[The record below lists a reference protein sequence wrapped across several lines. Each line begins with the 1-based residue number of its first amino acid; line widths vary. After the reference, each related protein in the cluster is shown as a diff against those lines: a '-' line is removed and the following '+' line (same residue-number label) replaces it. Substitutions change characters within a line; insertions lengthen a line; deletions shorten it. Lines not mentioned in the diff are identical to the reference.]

1 MATVRRWLLILVTLL
16 GLAFPALPQD
26 QQTPEQRC
34 SDNLQTLLSSLSRYA
49 KDHQN
54 RFPDKLEDLV
64 PRYLSELP
72 KCPRGGASYSRFSSL
87 EHDPERAVLIC
98 SYPNHL
104 LKPADYLVLSSD
116 RGIEAP
122 FAHPSDPSIC
132 RRTLVQ
138 LLQNV
143 EGQRSKLGRY
153 PERLRPESMC
163 SCGDPI
169 QYQPL
174 QDGKTF
180 IAYCPGAAHLGSGL
194 APFSPSIGPGGL
206 QERSLLLPPPSTE
219 PPPTKGFSGTALAA
233 GILAVAVLV
242 GLGVSAMMRGRRVRL
257 D

>member
-1 MATVRRWLLILVTLL
+1 MRRWLIILL
-16 GLAFPALPQD
+16 GWLWLFLPALSQE
-26 QQTPEQRC
+26 QLTPEQRC

-72 KCPRGGASYSRFSSL
+72 KCPQGGASYSRFSSL

-98 SYPNHL
+98 SYPNHA

-116 RGIEAP
+116 RGTEAP

-132 RRTLVQ
+132 RRALVQ

-153 PERLRPESMC
+153 PERLHPESMC

-174 QDGKTF
+174 QGGKTF

-194 APFSPSIGPGGL
+194 APFSPSISPAGL

-219 PPPTKGFSGTALAA
+219 PTAGKGLSGTALGA
-233 GILAVAVLV
+233 GIVAVAVLI